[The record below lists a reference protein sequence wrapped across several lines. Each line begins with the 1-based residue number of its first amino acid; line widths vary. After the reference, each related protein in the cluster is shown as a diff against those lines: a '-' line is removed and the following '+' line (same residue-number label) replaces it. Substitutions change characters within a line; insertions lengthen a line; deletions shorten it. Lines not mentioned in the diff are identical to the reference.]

1 MRRYARGRWAGS
13 RLFSAGIPGHFMRW
27 RTVPSM
33 PTKRKPA
40 PPSGPGAAGKR
51 LWRSIVNDVAPDWE
65 LDAKDL
71 ALLAESCKPADT
83 LDKLEKAVKREASAG
98 RVTCEPAPG
107 RRVAG
112 SAPSR

>member
-1 MRRYARGRWAGS
+1 
-13 RLFSAGIPGHFMRW
+13 
-27 RTVPSM
+27 M